1 MGRLVERLFDRKGS
15 RSSEGVVPLEHT
27 LPMWPGSRLAPY
39 IKGEDGKV
47 VDSVYLSQTGPVVVG
62 VREQEELEVEKASW
76 VKVSV
81 MRDPSRKASGSE
93 GSTVSSGSETTLYL
107 LGPEEMVQS
116 PTSESP
122 NREFPILPAGVRRR
136 KSSRNYR
143 ERNK

>member
-1 MGRLVERLFDRKGS
+1 MERLFDRKGS

-39 IKGEDGKV
+39 IRDEDGEV
-47 VDSVYLSQTGPVVVG
+47 VDSVYLSQTDPVVVG

-81 MRDPSRKASGSE
+81 MRDHSRKASRSE
-93 GSTVSSGSETTLYL
+93 GSTVSPGSERTLYF
-107 LGPEEMVQS
+107 LGSEEMVQS

-122 NREFPILPAGVRRR
+122 NREFPILPAGV
-136 KSSRNYR
+136 KPGGLSRNYPG
-143 ERNK
+143 RNEVKV